1 MTHRKARVGALE
13 NSARFAR
20 LAAEPFSTIDSG
32 GLRTTSRGGKVGEIV
47 ARRHLLNLL
56 IRRDLQARYR
66 DSFLGF
72 LWTVIRPLIQ
82 FLMYFIVLGQFLRA
96 AEGIPDFA
104 IYLFSGLTLFTF
116 FNDMVFGATGSIVLN
131 GGLVKKI
138 YLPREIFP
146 LASIGGAGFMFA
158 VQLVVLLVA
167 AIAFQALPEP
177 VMMLWF
183 FPSVILMLVYG
194 VAIGLLLAALN
205 VYLRDIQYLTEVL
218 LMLAMWGSP
227 IVYSWT
233 MVSDVIDRLG
243 LPAWVLEVYTANPI
257 TLAVLGFHK
266 AFWGAGTAA
275 DYPPDLGLRMLV
287 AGIFGVVFMWIA
299 HRVFTRLQGNFAQE
313 L

>member
-1 MTHRKARVGALE
+1 MGALD
-13 NSARFAR
+13 NSARYAR
-20 LAAEPFSTIDSG
+20 LAAEPFSTVDSR
-32 GLRTTSRGGKVGEIV
+32 GLRTTARGGKIGEIV
-47 ARRHLLNLL
+47 ERRHLLNLL

-146 LASIGGAGFMFA
+146 LASIGGALFMFA

-167 AIAFQALPEP
+167 AIAFQALPAP
-177 VMMLWF
+177 VQMLWF
-183 FPSVILMLVYG
+183 FPSVILMLIYG
-194 VAIGLLLAALN
+194 VAIGLLLSALN

-227 IVYSWT
+227 IVYSWA
-233 MVSDVIDRLG
+233 MVSDVIDRFN
-243 LPAWVLEVYTANPI
+243 LPAWVLDVYTANPI

-275 DYPPDLGLRMLV
+275 DYPADLGLWMLV
-287 AGIFGVVFMWIA
+287 AGVVGLVIMWLA
-299 HRVFTRLQGNFAQE
+299 HRLFTRLQGNFAQE